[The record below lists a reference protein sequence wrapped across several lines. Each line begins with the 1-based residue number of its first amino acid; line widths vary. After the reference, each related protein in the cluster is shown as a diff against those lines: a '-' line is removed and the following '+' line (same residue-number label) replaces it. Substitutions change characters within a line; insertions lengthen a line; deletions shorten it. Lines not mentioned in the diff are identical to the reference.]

1 MVQTYDVWKLTKCAK
16 VKGKFYGTPTNMSVL
31 VHQINK
37 LIVKSDIFWRE
48 KLFSITYN

>member
-1 MVQTYDVWKLTKCAK
+1 MVNEILENTEYTSP
-16 VKGKFYGTPTNMSVL
+16 GKFYGVSTNMSVL

-37 LIVKSDIFWRE
+37 LIVRSVIFWRE